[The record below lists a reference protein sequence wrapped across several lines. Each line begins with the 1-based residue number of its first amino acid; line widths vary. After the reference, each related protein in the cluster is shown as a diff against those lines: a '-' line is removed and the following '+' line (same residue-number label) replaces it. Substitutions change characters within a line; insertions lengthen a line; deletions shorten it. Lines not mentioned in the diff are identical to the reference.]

1 MAVEKS
7 LTNQVIALA
16 GIAQVSSMVQEL
28 ATTGKTDTN
37 ALEISVY
44 SLLQLN
50 PKSILEVYQG
60 LPNIQ
65 YGLKILQTQIT
76 GFDISNTEQARYST
90 SLVYLESQLAKN
102 SIMKKS
108 ISRGIEKAQLQ
119 AEHFEITHD
128 NILASLGDLYT
139 NTISTISPRIMVNGD
154 PQFLQQA
161 HVINKVRT
169 LLLAGI
175 RSAMLW
181 RQYGGS
187 RLNFLFYR
195 KKMQDEV
202 KFLRSKA

>member
-1 MAVEKS
+1 MAVQKS

-16 GIAQVSSMVQEL
+16 GIAQVSSMVQAL

-44 SLLQLN
+44 SVLQLN

-60 LPNIQ
+60 LPNIH

-90 SLVYLESQLAKN
+90 SLVYLESRLAKN
-102 SIMKKS
+102 PTMKKS
-108 ISRGIEKAQLQ
+108 IVRGIEKAQLQ

-128 NILASLGDLYT
+128 NILANLGDLYT

-161 HVINKVRT
+161 HVVNRIRT
-169 LLLAGI
+169 LLLAGV

-187 RLNFLFYR
+187 RLSFLFHR

-202 KFLRSKA
+202 KFLLSKT

>member
-1 MAVEKS
+1 MAVQKS

-50 PKSILEVYQG
+50 PDSILEVYQG

-90 SLVYLESQLAKN
+90 SLVYLESQLTKN
-102 SIMKKS
+102 PTMKKS

-139 NTISTISPRIMVNGD
+139 NTISTIKPRIMVNGD

-161 HVINKVRT
+161 HIVNRVRT
-169 LLLAGI
+169 LLLAGV

-187 RLNFLFYR
+187 RLNFIFHR

-202 KFLRSKA
+202 KFLLSKA

>member
-1 MAVEKS
+1 MAVQKS

-50 PKSILEVYQG
+50 PDSILEVYQG

-90 SLVYLESQLAKN
+90 SLVYLESQLTKN
-102 SIMKKS
+102 PTMKKS

-139 NTISTISPRIMVNGD
+139 NTISTIKPRIMVNGD

-161 HVINKVRT
+161 HIVNRVRT
-169 LLLAGI
+169 LLLAGV

-187 RLNFLFYR
+187 RLNFIFYR

-202 KFLRSKA
+202 KFLLSKA